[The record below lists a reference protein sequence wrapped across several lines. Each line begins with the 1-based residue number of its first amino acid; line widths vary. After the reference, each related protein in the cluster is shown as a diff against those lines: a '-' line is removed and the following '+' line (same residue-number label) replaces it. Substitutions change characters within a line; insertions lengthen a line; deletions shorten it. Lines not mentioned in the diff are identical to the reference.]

1 MKLIF
6 SDRKD
11 DNISRIGFGHRA
23 IHLID
28 FHDIPDSEWTLK
40 GLSLKWTVGALW
52 FKWVLKLI

>member
-11 DNISRIGFGHRA
+11 EDISRIGFGHRA

-28 FHDIPDSEWTLK
+28 FHDIPDSKRTKK
-40 GLSLKWTVGALW
+40 GFSPKWTVGALGV
-52 FKWVLKLI
+52 KWTLKRI